1 LVKKYLVCLLSMLIF
16 TTLVVPGPV
25 SAQSES
31 VEKTRTKVQTLSMNR
46 DQQIEVKFH
55 DNTKIKGHIVSV
67 DPDSFTLNDGN
78 TATPQRIL
86 YSEVDEVKKVSR
98 GFSAKTWLILG
109 GVAAGTVATWLIVKP
124 AVCDGGAQSRGIC

>member
-1 LVKKYLVCLLSMLIF
+1 MVKKYLVCLLSMLIF
-16 TTLVVPGPV
+16 AALVVPGPV
-25 SAQSES
+25 SAQSKS
-31 VEKTRTKVQTLSMNR
+31 VEKTRTKVQILSINR

-55 DNTKIKGHIVSV
+55 DKTKIKGHIVSV
-67 DPDSFTLNDGN
+67 DPDSFTINDGN
-78 TATPQRIL
+78 TATSQRIL
-86 YSEVDEVKKVSR
+86 YSEVDEIKKVSR

>member
-1 LVKKYLVCLLSMLIF
+1 MLIF

>member
-1 LVKKYLVCLLSMLIF
+1 
-16 TTLVVPGPV
+16 
-25 SAQSES
+25 
-31 VEKTRTKVQTLSMNR
+31 MNR

>member
-1 LVKKYLVCLLSMLIF
+1 MVKKYFVCLLSMLVF
-16 TTLVVPGPV
+16 AALVIPGPV

-31 VEKTRTKVQTLSMNR
+31 VEKTRSKIQTLSINR
-46 DQQIEVKFH
+46 DKPIEVKLH
-55 DNTKIKGHIVSV
+55 DKAKIKGHITSV
-67 DPDSFTLNDGN
+67 DPDSFTITDAK
-78 TATPQRIL
+78 TATSHRIS
-86 YSEVDEVKKVSR
+86 YSDVSEVKKASS

>member
-1 LVKKYLVCLLSMLIF
+1 MLKKYLVCLLSMLVF
-16 TTLVVPGPV
+16 AAWVVPGPV

-31 VEKTRTKVQTLSMNR
+31 VEKTRTKVQTLSINR
-46 DQQIEVKFH
+46 DQQIEVRFH
-55 DNTKIKGHIVSV
+55 DRTKIKGHIVSV
-67 DPDSFTLNDGN
+67 DPDSFTINDGN

-86 YSEVDEVKKVSR
+86 YSEVDEIKKVSK